1 MLAFWRMEIVETGWV
16 VAGRRVVVGRDLGGP
31 KFFKGKTILL
41 VEDTGSEA
49 ENRKVA
55 ESAANF
61 FAGDC
66 DPEITK
72 KT

>member
-1 MLAFWRMEIVETGWV
+1 MLAFWPMEIVETGWV
-16 VAGRRVVVGRDLGGP
+16 VEGRRVVVARDLGGP
-31 KFFKGKTILL
+31 AFFKGKTILL

-61 FAGDC
+61 FGPDC
-66 DPEITK
+66 DLGITK

>member
-1 MLAFWRMEIVETGWV
+1 MEIVETGWV
-16 VAGRRVVVGRDLGGP
+16 VEGRRVVVARDLGGP

-41 VEDTGSEA
+41 VEDCGSEA

-55 ESAANF
+55 ASAANF
-61 FAGDC
+61 FVGSC
-66 DPEITK
+66 DLGITK